1 MDRPLLPQLS
11 FLSMLRLRLSI
22 KVLDPYNVL
31 SPPPLP
37 VATIFSRNFS
47 SSGLQDDRIDGFLYQ
62 PQGIRE
68 EFEVIFLNIQVNK
81 SIFKVTFHLQ
91 LDGID
96 IIL

>member
-1 MDRPLLPQLS
+1 MDRPLLRQIS
-11 FLSMLRLRLSI
+11 FLGTLQLRLSI

-31 SPPPLP
+31 PPPPLP

-62 PQGIRE
+62 PQGIRD
-68 EFEVIFLNIQVNK
+68 EFEAIFSKIHANK

-96 IIL
+96 III